1 MKQTKGTTE
10 ARPKAER
17 SLEASSNVVSLNDY
31 RKRKTPDS
39 LKQEFRDSLDND
51 RVMQRYNIQQPT
63 LEERT
68 ERIRQSIAR
77 INAMLR
83 EVNNQ

>member
-1 MKQTKGTTE
+1 MKQTNAITKE
-10 ARPKAER
+10 AT
-17 SLEASSNVVSLNDY
+17 VISLNDY